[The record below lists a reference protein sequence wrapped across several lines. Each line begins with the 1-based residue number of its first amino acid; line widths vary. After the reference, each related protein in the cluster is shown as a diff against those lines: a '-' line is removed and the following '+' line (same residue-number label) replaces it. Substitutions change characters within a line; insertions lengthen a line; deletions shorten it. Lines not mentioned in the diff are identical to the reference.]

1 MMEKSSPRSIVPVCP
16 LTHSLL
22 GKLQVILGYCDLLV
36 ERHSQD
42 SESSNHLQL
51 IRQAVQSMGGN
62 STTTNVSSSSNN
74 ELQQNVKGRLLPRF
88 VSTERIGSI
97 TARDWPRRFGFLAL
111 CGLSAVAEY
120 RFS

>member
-51 IRQAVQSMGGN
+51 IRQAVQSMG
-62 STTTNVSSSSNN
+62 V
-74 ELQQNVKGRLLPRF
+74 ELHDYQCELIVQQR
-88 VSTERIGSI
+88 I
-97 TARDWPRRFGFLAL
+97 TAERKREAL
-111 CGLSAVAEY
+111 T
-120 RFS
+120 

>member
-1 MMEKSSPRSIVPVCP
+1 MMEKSDPRPIVPVCP

-51 IRQAVQSMGGN
+51 IRQAVQSMG
-62 STTTNVSSSSNN
+62 VQLHDYQC
-74 ELQQNVKGRLLPRF
+74 ELIVQQRIAA
-88 VSTERIGSI
+88 ERKRQVL
-97 TARDWPRRFGFLAL
+97 T
-111 CGLSAVAEY
+111 
-120 RFS
+120 

>member
-1 MMEKSSPRSIVPVCP
+1 MMEKANPRPIVPVCP

-51 IRQAVQSMGGN
+51 MRQAVQSMAG
-62 STTTNVSSSSNN
+62 
-74 ELQQNVKGRLLPRF
+74 ELHDYQCELIVQQR
-88 VSTERIGSI
+88 I
-97 TARDWPRRFGFLAL
+97 TAERKRQVLT
-111 CGLSAVAEY
+111 
-120 RFS
+120 

>member
-1 MMEKSSPRSIVPVCP
+1 MMEKSNPRSIVPICP

-51 IRQAVQSMGGN
+51 IQQAVQSMG
-62 STTTNVSSSSNN
+62 V
-74 ELQQNVKGRLLPRF
+74 ELHDYQCELIVQQR
-88 VSTERIGSI
+88 I
-97 TARDWPRRFGFLAL
+97 TAERKRQILT
-111 CGLSAVAEY
+111 
-120 RFS
+120 

>member
-1 MMEKSSPRSIVPVCP
+1 MMEKSDPRSIVPICP

-51 IRQAVQSMGGN
+51 IRQAVQSMG
-62 STTTNVSSSSNN
+62 V
-74 ELQQNVKGRLLPRF
+74 ELHDYQCKLIVQQR
-88 VSTERIGSI
+88 I
-97 TARDWPRRFGFLAL
+97 TAERKRQVLT
-111 CGLSAVAEY
+111 
-120 RFS
+120 

>member
-1 MMEKSSPRSIVPVCP
+1 MMEKSNPRSIVPICP

-51 IRQAVQSMGGN
+51 IRQAVQSMG
-62 STTTNVSSSSNN
+62 VQLHDYPC
-74 ELQQNVKGRLLPRF
+74 ELIVQQQIAA
-88 VSTERIGSI
+88 ERKRQVL
-97 TARDWPRRFGFLAL
+97 T
-111 CGLSAVAEY
+111 
-120 RFS
+120 

>member
-1 MMEKSSPRSIVPVCP
+1 MMEKSNPRSIVPICP

-51 IRQAVQSMGGN
+51 IRQAVQSMA
-62 STTTNVSSSSNN
+62 VQLHDYPC
-74 ELQQNVKGRLLPRF
+74 ELIVQQQIAAKRKRQVL
-88 VSTERIGSI
+88 T
-97 TARDWPRRFGFLAL
+97 
-111 CGLSAVAEY
+111 
-120 RFS
+120 

>member
-1 MMEKSSPRSIVPVCP
+1 MMEKSNPRSIVPICP

-51 IRQAVQSMGGN
+51 IRQAVQSMG
-62 STTTNVSSSSNN
+62 VQLHDYQC
-74 ELQQNVKGRLLPRF
+74 ELIVQQQIAA
-88 VSTERIGSI
+88 ERKRQVL
-97 TARDWPRRFGFLAL
+97 T
-111 CGLSAVAEY
+111 
-120 RFS
+120 

>member
-1 MMEKSSPRSIVPVCP
+1 MMEKSNPRSIVPICP

-51 IRQAVQSMGGN
+51 IRQAVQSMR
-62 STTTNVSSSSNN
+62 VQLHDYQC
-74 ELQQNVKGRLLPRF
+74 ELIVQQRIAA
-88 VSTERIGSI
+88 ERKRQVL
-97 TARDWPRRFGFLAL
+97 T
-111 CGLSAVAEY
+111 
-120 RFS
+120 